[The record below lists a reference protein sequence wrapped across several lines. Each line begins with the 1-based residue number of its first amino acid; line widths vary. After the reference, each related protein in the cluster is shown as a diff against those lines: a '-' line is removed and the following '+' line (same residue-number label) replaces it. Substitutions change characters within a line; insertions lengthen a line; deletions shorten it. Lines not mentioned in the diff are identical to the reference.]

1 MHHNHH
7 GREAAERVSHFRYL
21 MRTIFPEATD
31 RLLIDPG
38 VIIYP
43 FLTAMGSEKAII

>member
-1 MHHNHH
+1 MHHNHP
-7 GREAAERVSHFRYL
+7 GREAAEMVSHFRYL

-43 FLTAMGSEKAII
+43 FLTAMASEKAIV